1 TVKLHGAKAINPTVA
16 PPGHLGAHHVAA
28 VRIGP
33 LPIRDM
39 DHAAIEFKL
48 GHEGLPPAPRH
59 TPLYHLN
66 AKVGGP
72 TPRQLNQPVGEA
84 AGSRAACRRR
94 GHDPD
99 TPLGSVVGRVSEAW
113 GRAKED
119 PQQLCCISRNSR
131 VVWLVAHW
139 PHTTGP

>member
-1 TVKLHGAKAINPTVA
+1 MRLQMRFGLRDRPRPLETPIAVARCNGEPRHRRPIKSGPVTVKLHGAKAINPTVA

-66 AKVGGP
+66 AKV
-72 TPRQLNQPVGEA
+72 
-84 AGSRAACRRR
+84 
-94 GHDPD
+94 
-99 TPLGSVVGRVSEAW
+99 
-113 GRAKED
+113 
-119 PQQLCCISRNSR
+119 
-131 VVWLVAHW
+131 
-139 PHTTGP
+139 